1 MRPSPVFDRR
11 TRNWVGLPDVIDVG
25 ANDIAPSSRCACD
38 GADGRDEKRARER
51 DGEAGNGSHG
61 GIIASRP
68 RPRLPVRDATIRH
81 RAHARPRNTM
91 LEAHDLAA
99 RRGTARLFAGLG
111 LAVAAGDALVV
122 TGANGRGKTTLLRM
136 LAGLTIPEA
145 GEIRL
150 DGAPVRAFS
159 PALRA
164 AVTFAGHA
172 LALKDEMSARENL
185 ASLVT
190 LCGAQVDDAELDA
203 ALDRVALGERKR
215 LPARLLS
222 QGQRRRIGLARLALS
237 RRRVWILDE
246 PLTALDAAARRCS
259 RELLA
264 AHLERG
270 GLAVAAD
277 AHALALPPARV
288 RTLSLD

>member
-1 MRPSPVFDRR
+1 
-11 TRNWVGLPDVIDVG
+11 
-25 ANDIAPSSRCACD
+25 
-38 GADGRDEKRARER
+38 
-51 DGEAGNGSHG
+51 
-61 GIIASRP
+61 
-68 RPRLPVRDATIRH
+68 
-81 RAHARPRNTM
+81 M

-111 LAVAAGDALVV
+111 FAVAAGDALVV

-150 DGAPVRAFS
+150 DGASVREFS

-190 LCGAQVDDAELDA
+190 LCGAQVDDGELDA
-203 ALDRVALGERKR
+203 ALDRVALGDRKR
-215 LPARLLS
+215 LPSRLLS
-222 QGQRRRIGLARLALS
+222 QGQRRRVGLARLALS

-246 PLTALDAAARRCS
+246 PVTALDASGAA
-259 RELLA
+259 LLGDLVA
-264 AHLERG
+264 RHLERG
-270 GLAVAAD
+270 GLVVAST
-277 AHALALPPARV
+277 HAPLALPPARV

>member
-1 MRPSPVFDRR
+1 
-11 TRNWVGLPDVIDVG
+11 
-25 ANDIAPSSRCACD
+25 
-38 GADGRDEKRARER
+38 
-51 DGEAGNGSHG
+51 
-61 GIIASRP
+61 
-68 RPRLPVRDATIRH
+68 
-81 RAHARPRNTM
+81 M

-150 DGAPVRAFS
+150 DGASVRAFS

-190 LCGAQVDDAELDA
+190 LCGAQVDDGELDA
-203 ALDRVALGERKR
+203 ALDRVALGDRKR
-215 LPARLLS
+215 LPSRLLS
-222 QGQRRRIGLARLALS
+222 QGQRRRVGLARLALS

-246 PLTALDAAARRCS
+246 PVTALDASGAA
-259 RELLA
+259 LLGDLVA
-264 AHLERG
+264 RHLERG
-270 GLAVAAD
+270 GLVVAST
-277 AHALALPPARV
+277 HAPLALPPARV

>member
-1 MRPSPVFDRR
+1 
-11 TRNWVGLPDVIDVG
+11 
-25 ANDIAPSSRCACD
+25 
-38 GADGRDEKRARER
+38 
-51 DGEAGNGSHG
+51 
-61 GIIASRP
+61 
-68 RPRLPVRDATIRH
+68 
-81 RAHARPRNTM
+81 M
-91 LEAHDLAA
+91 LEAQDLSA

-150 DGAPVRAFS
+150 DGAPVSAFS

-190 LCGAQVDDAELDA
+190 LCGAQVDDDELDA

-215 LPARLLS
+215 LPSRLLS
-222 QGQRRRIGLARLALS
+222 QGQRRRVGLARLALS

-246 PLTALDAAARRCS
+246 PVTALDASGAALLG
-259 RELLA
+259 ELVA
-264 AHLERG
+264 AHLARG
-270 GLAVAAD
+270 GLAVAST
-277 AHALALPPARV
+277 HAPLALPPARV

>member
-1 MRPSPVFDRR
+1 
-11 TRNWVGLPDVIDVG
+11 
-25 ANDIAPSSRCACD
+25 
-38 GADGRDEKRARER
+38 
-51 DGEAGNGSHG
+51 
-61 GIIASRP
+61 
-68 RPRLPVRDATIRH
+68 
-81 RAHARPRNTM
+81 M
-91 LEAHDLAA
+91 LEAQDLAA

-150 DGAPVRAFS
+150 DGASVREFS

-215 LPARLLS
+215 LPSRLLS
-222 QGQRRRIGLARLALS
+222 QGQRRRVGLARLALS

-246 PLTALDAAARRCS
+246 PVTALDASGAALLG
-259 RELLA
+259 ELVA
-264 AHLERG
+264 AHLARG
-270 GLAVAAD
+270 GLAVAST
-277 AHALALPPARV
+277 HAPLALPPARV

>member
-1 MRPSPVFDRR
+1 
-11 TRNWVGLPDVIDVG
+11 
-25 ANDIAPSSRCACD
+25 
-38 GADGRDEKRARER
+38 
-51 DGEAGNGSHG
+51 
-61 GIIASRP
+61 
-68 RPRLPVRDATIRH
+68 
-81 RAHARPRNTM
+81 M

-111 LAVAAGDALVV
+111 FAVAAGDALVV

-136 LAGLTIPEA
+136 LAGLSAPEA

-150 DGAPVRAFS
+150 DGARVGAFA

-190 LCGAQVDDAELDA
+190 LCGAQVDDAELDT

-215 LPARLLS
+215 LPSRLLS
-222 QGQRRRIGLARLALS
+222 QGQRRRVGLARLALS

-246 PLTALDAAARRCS
+246 PVTALDASGAALLA
-259 RELLA
+259 ELVA
-264 AHLERG
+264 AHLDRG
-270 GLAVAAD
+270 GLAVAST
-277 AHALALPPARV
+277 HAPLALPPARV

>member
-1 MRPSPVFDRR
+1 
-11 TRNWVGLPDVIDVG
+11 
-25 ANDIAPSSRCACD
+25 
-38 GADGRDEKRARER
+38 
-51 DGEAGNGSHG
+51 
-61 GIIASRP
+61 
-68 RPRLPVRDATIRH
+68 
-81 RAHARPRNTM
+81 M

-111 LAVAAGDALVV
+111 FAVAAGDALVV

-136 LAGLTIPEA
+136 LAGLSAPEA

-150 DGAPVRAFS
+150 DGARVGAFT

-190 LCGAQVDDAELDA
+190 LCGAQVDDAELDS

-215 LPARLLS
+215 LPSRLLS
-222 QGQRRRIGLARLALS
+222 QGQRRRVGLARLALS

-246 PLTALDAAARRCS
+246 PVTALDASGAA
-259 RELLA
+259 LLGDLVA
-264 AHLERG
+264 RHLERG
-270 GLAVAAD
+270 GLVVAST
-277 AHALALPPARV
+277 HAPLALPPARV

>member
-1 MRPSPVFDRR
+1 
-11 TRNWVGLPDVIDVG
+11 
-25 ANDIAPSSRCACD
+25 
-38 GADGRDEKRARER
+38 
-51 DGEAGNGSHG
+51 
-61 GIIASRP
+61 
-68 RPRLPVRDATIRH
+68 
-81 RAHARPRNTM
+81 M

-111 LAVAAGDALVV
+111 FAVAAGDALVV

-136 LAGLTIPEA
+136 LAGLSAPEA

-150 DGAPVRAFS
+150 DGARVGAFS

-190 LCGAQVDDAELDA
+190 LCGAQVDDAELDT

-215 LPARLLS
+215 LPSRLLS
-222 QGQRRRIGLARLALS
+222 QGQRRRVGLARLALS

-246 PLTALDAAARRCS
+246 PVTALDASGAALLA
-259 RELLA
+259 ELVA
-264 AHLERG
+264 AHLDRG
-270 GLAVAAD
+270 GLAVAST
-277 AHALALPPARV
+277 HAPLALPPARV

>member
-1 MRPSPVFDRR
+1 
-11 TRNWVGLPDVIDVG
+11 
-25 ANDIAPSSRCACD
+25 
-38 GADGRDEKRARER
+38 
-51 DGEAGNGSHG
+51 
-61 GIIASRP
+61 
-68 RPRLPVRDATIRH
+68 
-81 RAHARPRNTM
+81 M

-111 LAVAAGDALVV
+111 FAVAAGDALVV

-136 LAGLTIPEA
+136 LAGLSTPEA

-150 DGAPVRAFS
+150 DGARVGAFS

-190 LCGAQVDDAELDA
+190 LCGAQVDDAELDT

-215 LPARLLS
+215 LPSRLLS
-222 QGQRRRIGLARLALS
+222 QGQRRRVGLARLALS

-246 PLTALDAAARRCS
+246 PVTALDASGAALLG
-259 RELLA
+259 ELVA
-264 AHLERG
+264 AHLDRG
-270 GLAVAAD
+270 GLAVAST
-277 AHALALPPARV
+277 HAPLALPPARI